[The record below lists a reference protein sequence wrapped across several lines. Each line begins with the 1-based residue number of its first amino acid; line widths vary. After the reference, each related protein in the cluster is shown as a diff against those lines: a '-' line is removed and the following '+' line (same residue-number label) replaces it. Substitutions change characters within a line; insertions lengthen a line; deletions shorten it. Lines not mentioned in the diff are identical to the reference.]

1 MTNLDRNTDGGN
13 GHKQLARQLADQA
26 DAEAAAKHPH
36 LSRAYA
42 ELVLVYLDLADYAPA
57 GDHGARAWQA
67 AEDAR
72 YSLSEGTAV
81 GAAADIA
88 RARMHLALD
97 RLDAAPRD

>member
-1 MTNLDRNTDGGN
+1 M
-13 GHKQLARQLADQA
+13 QLARQLADQA
-26 DAEAAAKHPH
+26 DAEAAARHPH

-42 ELVLVYLDLADYAPA
+42 ELVLVYLDLAARTPA

-72 YSLSEGTAV
+72 HSLSTGTAL

-97 RLDAAPRD
+97 QLDAANPRD